1 MLLNRDV
8 WNKFTKAQKT
18 IHLKY
23 AARMSAEMAID
34 NFIIHNN
41 QSLEN
46 AIKDKGVKI
55 IKTDRAGFDK
65 LVADYEKL
73 QDARNEKVAMG
84 FGVKD
89 PAPIIAAYHKAFAK
103 WKGLSK
109 GIGHDVGKFTDAI
122 WNEVYSKVDVDK
134 FDLPPR
140 EPRGCEEWAAHGRAT
155 APSRE
160 VASNGSSHSV
170 ADSVGCCIMG
180 R

>member
-8 WNKFTKAQKT
+8 WKKFTKEQKT

-23 AARMSAEMAID
+23 AARMSAQMAIE

-41 QSLEN
+41 QTLEDS
-46 AIKDKGVKI
+46 IKQKGVKI

-65 LVADYEKL
+65 LVADYEAA

-109 GIGHDVGKFTDAI
+109 DIGLDVNKYTDAI
-122 WNEVYSKVDVDK
+122 WNEVYSKVDVEK
-134 FDLPPR
+134 F
-140 EPRGCEEWAAHGRAT
+140 
-155 APSRE
+155 
-160 VASNGSSHSV
+160 
-170 ADSVGCCIMG
+170 
-180 R
+180 